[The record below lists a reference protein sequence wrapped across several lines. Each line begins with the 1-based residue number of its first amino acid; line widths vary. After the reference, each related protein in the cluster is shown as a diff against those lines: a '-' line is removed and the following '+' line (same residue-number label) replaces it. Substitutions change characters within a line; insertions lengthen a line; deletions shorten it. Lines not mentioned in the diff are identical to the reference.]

1 VGRCVGGIFQTW
13 FAGQCGGREVV
24 RTLGSVAAL
33 LVGIAVSPMQ
43 CRAAKEWSG
52 ALALT
57 SDYLVRGISRTSN
70 NPALQVAVN
79 YSNPAGFLAGAS
91 ASNTQYDP
99 SRPADVEL
107 SAFIGYAWN
116 LNDDWRGKILGSH
129 YAYPWNPTDAHY
141 SYDEIDLDIAY
152 QGWLHFD
159 LNYSPNTPR
168 RIPPPYASR
177 TRVDEKSAEVNVQ
190 RPIVGKLSATAG
202 IGYSFVGGP
211 ESGGYTYW
219 SLGFAYDWRLLTL
232 AVSYVNTTD
241 EAKALFYNA
250 AANGRWTGTLMVRF

>member
-1 VGRCVGGIFQTW
+1 VAW
-13 FAGQCGGREVV
+13 FGLALSSLQCM
-24 RTLGSVAAL
+24 AAN
-33 LVGIAVSPMQ
+33 
-43 CRAAKEWSG
+43 EWSG

-70 NPALQVAVN
+70 NPALQIAVN
-79 YSNPAGFLAGAS
+79 YSNPAGFLAGAF
-91 ASNTQYDP
+91 ASNTQIDP
-99 SRPADVEL
+99 NKPRDAEL

-116 LNDDWRGKILGSH
+116 LNDDWRGKILASH
-129 YAYPWNPTDAHY
+129 YAYPWNPVDPHY
-141 SYDEIDLDIAY
+141 SYDELDLDIAY
-152 QGWLHFD
+152 QGWLHFY

-168 RIPPPYASR
+168 RLPPPYASR
-177 TRVDEKSAEVNVQ
+177 ERVGEKSAEVNLQ
-190 RPIVGKLSATAG
+190 RPVVGKLSVTAG
-202 IGYSFVGGP
+202 VGYSFLGGP

-219 SLGFAYDWRLLTL
+219 SAGIAYDWRFVTL